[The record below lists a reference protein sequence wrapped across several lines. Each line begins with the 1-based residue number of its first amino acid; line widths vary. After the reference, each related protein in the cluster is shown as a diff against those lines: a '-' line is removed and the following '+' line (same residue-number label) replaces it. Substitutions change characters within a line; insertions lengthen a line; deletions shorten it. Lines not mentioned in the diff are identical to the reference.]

1 MTYRPESV
9 NDTIVACATADGA
22 GAVAIVRLS
31 GPKSIEIANVMAPS
45 VKPRSSH
52 KLGRASVQKQS
63 GEVIDD
69 GMVVHMV
76 SPRSYTGQDCVEFHL
91 HGSKAVVQ
99 AVIEESKTLGAR
111 LAGPGEFTLRAFLN
125 GRLDLAQAEAVG
137 DLIASQSDAQ
147 RETATRQLEGGLSRQ
162 IKHLQSDLEGM
173 LADMRAALDFPEYP
187 TGDGLLPGHRE
198 IVDNTTGEVKKL
210 LKNKRLDISK
220 GRRICLCGAPNV
232 GKSSLLN
239 RWVGDKRVLV
249 DDTPG
254 TTRDPI
260 EVEFLDGLVRWSVID
275 TAGIRDGAEGLE
287 RQGIDMTRERA
298 AAADLVLWLMAADEP
313 VLPQQDMKA
322 MVVATKSDLLA
333 EADRTK
339 VEGLVE
345 EAGLPFAGWISNK
358 TGLGVDEL
366 RDRIT
371 AEFNTPIGAEQNV
384 VVKQRHVLALE
395 DTLSAMARL
404 EEALAAGMSLDVLSY
419 ELEDAVRSLGS
430 ILGHDVDT
438 ALLDRIFSEFCIG
451 K

>member
-1 MTYRPESV
+1 MSYRPESV

-31 GPKSIEIANVMAPS
+31 GPQAIEISKKLAPS
-45 VKPRSSH
+45 SKPRASH
-52 KLGRASVQKQS
+52 RLGRATVQKPC
-63 GEVIDD
+63 GAVLDD
-69 GMVVHMV
+69 AMVVHMV
-76 SPRSYTGQDCVEFHL
+76 GPRSYTGQDSVEFHL
-91 HGSKAVVQ
+91 HGSKAIVQ
-99 AVIEESKTLGAR
+99 AVIAEAKKLGAR

-162 IKHLQSDLEGM
+162 IQHLQSGLEGM

-198 IVDNTTGEVKKL
+198 IVDQTTEEIKKL

-249 DDTPG
+249 DDAPG

-275 TAGIRDGAEGLE
+275 TAGIREDAEGLE
-287 RQGIDMTRERA
+287 LRGIDMTRERA
-298 AAADLVLWLMAADEP
+298 AGADLVLWLMAADAP
-313 VLPQQDMKA
+313 VLPEKNLKA
-322 MVVATKSDLLA
+322 MVVATKQDLANDAQRRKIESLIEQA
-333 EADRTK
+333 A
-339 VEGLVE
+339 
-345 EAGLPFAGWISNK
+345 LPFAGWISNK
-358 TGLGVDEL
+358 TGDGVDEL

-371 AEFNTPIGAEQNV
+371 AEFKAPIGAEQNV

-404 EEALAAGMSLDVLSY
+404 EEALVAGMSLDVLSY